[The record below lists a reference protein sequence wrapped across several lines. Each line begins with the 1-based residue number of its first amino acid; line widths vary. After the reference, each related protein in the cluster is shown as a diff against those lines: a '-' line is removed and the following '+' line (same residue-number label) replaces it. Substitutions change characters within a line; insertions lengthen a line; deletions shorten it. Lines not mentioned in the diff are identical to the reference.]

1 MRWVILQTKL
11 QITAK
16 KKCEIELSDTNDFR
30 SYFAS
35 FKKIQNTLE
44 FSAKYSI
51 KDGVEEMYESLAK
64 GILTDSIKTRTVDW
78 YKELLSNPDLKKQY
92 SMNDTIL

>member
-1 MRWVILQTKL
+1 MGNLANE
-11 QITAK
+11 ITNNCEK
-16 KKCEIELSDTNDFR
+16 NCEIELSDTNDFR

>member
-1 MRWVILQTKL
+1 
-11 QITAK
+11 
-16 KKCEIELSDTNDFR
+16 
-30 SYFAS
+30 
-35 FKKIQNTLE
+35 
-44 FSAKYSI
+44 
-51 KDGVEEMYESLAK
+51 MYESLAK